1 MAQCA
6 NCNATIL
13 FGGHQAG
20 EFRFCSARCLM
31 IARPSLAADNLA
43 RDVADDLEQL
53 RDDVML
59 LAEELQQQR
68 TAQTELHER
77 VDFLER
83 ALAQLRD
90 GRNRGRA

>member
-6 NCNATIL
+6 NCNALIL

-31 IARPSLAADNLA
+31 LARPSLDAGDLAADITD
-43 RDVADDLEQL
+43 DVGQL
-53 RDDVML
+53 RDDLML

-68 TAQTELHER
+68 TAQVEMNER

-83 ALAQLRD
+83 VLAQLRD
-90 GRNRGRA
+90 ERNRGHV